1 VSPDYP
7 ALVARNAG
15 AEREMTAATMGKES
29 AIP

>member
-7 ALVARNAG
+7 APVVRNAG
-15 AEREMTAATMGKES
+15 AERELTAATLGKES